1 MTYHDELGADPL
13 KVSEPVGERNRR
25 HAQRT
30 RLYVR
35 AVIGV
40 LLAVAII
47 ALIVANTR
55 EVELDWIVGSG
66 RASLVWII
74 IVSALLGWIGG
85 LVTAGIFRRRTRG
98 PK

>member
-30 RLYVR
+30 RLYAR
-35 AVIGV
+35 AIGAVV
-40 LLAVAII
+40 LLVLLV
-47 ALIVANTR
+47 ALIVRNTR
-55 EVELDWIVGSG
+55 KVELDWLVGSG

-74 IVSALLGWIGG
+74 VVSALIGWVAG
-85 LVTAGIFRRRTRG
+85 LITAGILRRRTRG